1 MPDIKPIVCLLVF
14 LLAGIA
20 SVTPPSQAQDTP
32 NVLFIAVDDLRPEL
46 NCYGKTHMHTPHMD
60 SLAAQG
66 TLFEK
71 AYCMVPTC
79 GASRAS
85 MMTGIRPTPT
95 RFINHL
101 SRADE
106 DAPNTKT
113 MNTHFK
119 QHGYTTVSLGKVFH
133 HPEDSSEG
141 WSKPAWRQR
150 SSSGRSYY
158 LPESLEKRASAKHV
172 PGKKN
177 GPAYEAAAVPDD
189 QYPDAQVA
197 AKAIRRLK
205 QLKHQGSPWFMV
217 VGFYRPHLPFVV
229 PQKYWDLY
237 PPDTIRLPEN
247 NYIPKD
253 APKVSIHNNGELR
266 NYSNIPQKGPVSED
280 TAINLIRGYYAS
292 VSFTDTQIGRVLQAL
307 EENGQRDN
315 TVIVLWSD
323 HGWNLLEHTL
333 WQKHS
338 CYETSLQI
346 PLIVAAP
353 GKDANQRSPALI
365 ESIDLYPTL
374 CELAGIPIPEH
385 TQGTSFVPLLDN
397 PLQAWKPY
405 AVSRINIGDSI
416 RTQRYRYTDY
426 TRNGR
431 RIGHMLYDHDH
442 DPQEN
447 SSIANQ
453 PEMKS
458 TTKQLSEQLE
468 AISRTAEETNPPP
481 NQ

>member
-1 MPDIKPIVCLLVF
+1 MPGTKLLALMLVF
-14 LLAGIA
+14 SLSGAA
-20 SVTPPSQAQDTP
+20 AWAPSANGQDAL

-46 NCYGKTHMHTPHMD
+46 NCYGKTHMHTPNMD
-60 SLAAQG
+60 RLAARG

-106 DAPNTKT
+106 DAPNATT
-113 MNTHFK
+113 MNSHFK
-119 QHGYTTVSLGKVFH
+119 QHGYTTASLGKVFH
-133 HPEDSSEG
+133 HPQDSNKG
-141 WSKPAWRQR
+141 WSRPAWRQKH
-150 SSSGRSYY
+150 SPGRSYY
-158 LPESLEKRASAKHV
+158 LPENVKKRANAKNV

-177 GPAYEAAAVPDD
+177 GPAYEIADVPDD
-189 QYPDAQVA
+189 QYPDAEVA

-205 QLKHQGSPWFMV
+205 QLKHQGNPWFMV

-229 PQKYWDLY
+229 PKKYWDLY
-237 PPDTIRLPEN
+237 PRDTIRLPEN
-247 NYIPKD
+247 NYIPEH
-253 APKVSIHNNGELR
+253 APQVSIHNNGELR
-266 NYSNIPQKGPVSED
+266 HYTDIPQKGPVSKD

-292 VSFTDTQIGRVLQAL
+292 VSFVDAQIGRVVQAL
-307 EENGQRDN
+307 NKTGQSDN
-315 TVIVLWSD
+315 TIIVLWSD

-346 PLIVAAP
+346 PLIVAVP
-353 GKDANQRSPALI
+353 GKDPEQRSPALI

-374 CELAGIPIPEH
+374 CELTGIPTPEH

-397 PLQAWKPY
+397 PLKPWKTH
-405 AVSRINIGDSI
+405 AVSRIQQGDSI
-416 RTQRYRYTDY
+416 RTQRYRYTNY
-426 TRNGR
+426 TKNGKH
-431 RIGHMLYDHDH
+431 IGHMLYDHDT

-447 SSIANQ
+447 VSIVKR

-458 TTKQLSEQLE
+458 TAEHLKEQLDGV
-468 AISRTAEETNPPP
+468 SRIAEQATE
-481 NQ
+481 